1 MIKKRSKLAV
11 LEKDELAI
19 TAYGIYNKLKKNK
32 KSKIE
37 LSIFKKNW
45 QEIKAPDVIKL
56 LYIGYTL
63 LDVRQKYN
71 VSSLEIISE
80 PLKSNGFISS
90 LHEKKKIITMKIIK
104 PLINLYKIK

>member
-1 MIKKRSKLAV
+1 MRKKRSKLAQ

-19 TAYGIYNKLKKNK
+19 SAYGIYKKLKKNK

-37 LSIFKKNW
+37 LTIFKKNW
-45 QEIKAPDVIKL
+45 EEIKAPDVIKL

-71 VSSLEIISE
+71 VSTSKVL
-80 PLKSNGFISS
+80 
-90 LHEKKKIITMKIIK
+90 KKIALRW
-104 PLINLYKIK
+104 P

>member
-1 MIKKRSKLAV
+1 MRKKRSKLAV

-37 LSIFKKNW
+37 LSILKKNW
-45 QEIKAPDVIKL
+45 EKIEATDVIKL
-56 LYIGYTL
+56 LYMGYTL

-71 VSSLEIISE
+71 VSTSKVL
-80 PLKSNGFISS
+80 
-90 LHEKKKIITMKIIK
+90 KKIALRW
-104 PLINLYKIK
+104 P